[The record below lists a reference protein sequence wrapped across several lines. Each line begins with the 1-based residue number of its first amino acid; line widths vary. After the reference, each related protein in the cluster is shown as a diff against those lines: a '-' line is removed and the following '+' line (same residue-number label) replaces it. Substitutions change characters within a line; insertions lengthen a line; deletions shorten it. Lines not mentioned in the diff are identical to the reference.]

1 MSVWDGD
8 GSARDLGALD
18 AASERDGT
26 GEEDGH
32 LLRAS
37 CERFASVIV
46 TPLCRGGNRGS
57 GRFGSRSD
65 VTRQDKW
72 GQDFITGHH

>member
-1 MSVWDGD
+1 MWDGD
-8 GSARDLGALD
+8 RSARDLGALD

-46 TPLCRGGNRGS
+46 IPLCRGGN
-57 GRFGSRSD
+57 
-65 VTRQDKW
+65 
-72 GQDFITGHH
+72 